1 MPRANVRKFFL
12 PVPCKRPQFF
22 SARTVQTPEIP
33 APAFRTDLLY
43 AFFRPHHLLLRDPRQ
58 EMFGKIP
65 SVQFAVA
72 VRGREKRLDE
82 PDALPKSTFKQFVR
96 VVVRGDLRR
105 GGIKPFF
112 ALRIEKS
119 LIKILAMKQK
129 GKYMTDV
136 QQFFR
141 GIDRLSAAF
150 ARIEKEALISDI
162 PFDRPQK
169 RFFFKR
175 RFSLP
180 CRHGIRKRLI
190 HRRKR
195 QFFVTQRKTILCDF
209 YAFVFLDEI
218 GRSDAVRR

>member
-1 MPRANVRKFFL
+1 
-12 PVPCKRPQFF
+12 
-22 SARTVQTPEIP
+22 
-33 APAFRTDLLY
+33 
-43 AFFRPHHLLLRDPRQ
+43 
-58 EMFGKIP
+58 
-65 SVQFAVA
+65 
-72 VRGREKRLDE
+72 
-82 PDALPKSTFKQFVR
+82 
-96 VVVRGDLRR
+96 
-105 GGIKPFF
+105 
-112 ALRIEKS
+112 
-119 LIKILAMKQK
+119 
-129 GKYMTDV
+129 MTDV

-150 ARIEKEALISDI
+150 ARIEKETLISDI
-162 PFDRPQK
+162 SFDRPQK

-218 GRSDAVRR
+218 GIQIAFDPCVKIVLFAPRAPLFSFAQPINIGMKNRISRIMRDIPRDIRTYAAVTLLHASQKRTKNPVNIAAMKIFPEIFFTTRHIIKVKDITSLRAEIIFGQVSYTFFYVFRKRLADLFRQDLMRNRRRHPHTTFAD